1 MFEINEAPRRQPAAR
16 LQLGNARGKRPLR
29 KRRIQEY
36 QTEGLRRARQELCGA
51 AALELHAGG
60 IGAPLAQHVAQGSD
74 RPGVGVDKHAVRG
87 AARQRLE
94 AERAGTCVQVE
105 AAPPAG
111 LALQPVEQG
120 LAHPVAGRADLTW
133 RKLPAPPT
141 PAAGDDAQAA
151 CLRAA
156 RVAARLWPGNRLAT
170 GCHGRKAYR
179 ICENPPMP
187 DAHQDDAA
195 PADPPRGFFGRLR
208 SRLNR
213 GGATLA
219 RELRGLLQG
228 RQLSPELL
236 EELETRLI
244 SADLGVTV
252 TGEILDELR
261 QRVGRHELMDAE
273 ALLAALRARLTE
285 ILRPCEVPLRLDGA
299 ARPYVVLVVGVN
311 GSGKTTTIGK
321 LAGELG
327 AQGLK
332 VMLAAGDTFRAAA
345 IEQLGVWAERSG
357 AQLIAQQA
365 GADPGAV
372 VFDAMQAARA
382 RGIDVLIADTAGR
395 LHNQAQLMDELRKI
409 KRVIGRVDAAAPHEV
424 LLVLDANQGQNALAQ
439 AEQFHAAIGVTGLV
453 ITKLD
458 GTARGGIVVAI
469 ARRLALPIRFIGLG
483 EQSADFGRFDAAA
496 FAQAL
501 VDGGESAAG
510 AGAALAREAGA

>member
-1 MFEINEAPRRQPAAR
+1 
-16 LQLGNARGKRPLR
+16 
-29 KRRIQEY
+29 
-36 QTEGLRRARQELCGA
+36 
-51 AALELHAGG
+51 
-60 IGAPLAQHVAQGSD
+60 
-74 RPGVGVDKHAVRG
+74 
-87 AARQRLE
+87 
-94 AERAGTCVQVE
+94 
-105 AAPPAG
+105 
-111 LALQPVEQG
+111 
-120 LAHPVAGRADLTW
+120 
-133 RKLPAPPT
+133 
-141 PAAGDDAQAA
+141 
-151 CLRAA
+151 
-156 RVAARLWPGNRLAT
+156 
-170 GCHGRKAYR
+170 
-179 ICENPPMP
+179 MP

-195 PADPPRGFFGRLR
+195 PADPPPGFFGRLR
-208 SRLNR
+208 ARLNR

-236 EELETRLI
+236 DELETRLI

-252 TGEILDELR
+252 AGEILDELR

-285 ILRPCEVPLRLDGA
+285 ILRPCEAPLRLDGA

-321 LAGELG
+321 LAGDFG

-345 IEQLGVWAERSG
+345 IEQLSVWAERSG
-357 AQLIAQQA
+357 AQFIAQQA

-483 EQSADFGRFDAAA
+483 EQSADFGRFEAAA

-501 VDGGESAAG
+501 VDGGERAQRAG
-510 AGAALAREAGA
+510 A